1 MKGLTGWARC
11 PGTCGE
17 WVQGAKN
24 GIPFLIGCPVNR
36 FVEAGAKIWI
46 PGRNANEEV
55 ESSDLRGWK
64 WNLPEG
70 KEKTRLGL
78 DKFAKWHSLP
88 PFKGQVDLLSEL
100 PTGKGMASSTAD
112 MIAAMVAVAYSFQIA
127 WDPKNLARL
136 VLEVEPTDPV
146 MFEGITEFAHQD
158 GSYIKSLGS
167 SLPAHLLM
175 MDWGGSLDTQS
186 FNAWQGLSAHYRKN
200 ESEIR
205 AALSLFYEGM
215 EKGDL
220 EKVAHASTASARCNQ
235 EINPKPKFEDFL
247 SWVHHMGGLGVITAH
262 SGILLAGV
270 FPFDLP
276 QALRRNIQAEARVR
290 FRAEEVEWVES
301 YGGGI
306 QGGVEH
312 ARWKSARGD
321 GEIRKEF
328 VY

>member
-1 MKGLTGWARC
+1 MKRLTGWARC

-36 FVEAGAKIWI
+36 FVEARSEIQIIDRHVNEGI
-46 PGRNANEEV
+46 PAL
-55 ESSDLRGWK
+55 DLRGWK

-70 KEKTRLGL
+70 KEKTRLAL
-78 DKFAKWHSLP
+78 DKFAMRHSLP
-88 PFKGQVDLLSEL
+88 LLKGQIDLISEL

-112 MIAAMVAVAYSFQIA
+112 MLAAMVAVAHSFQIS
-127 WDPKNLARL
+127 WDPENLARL

-146 MFEGITEFAHQD
+146 MFEGIVEFAHRD
-158 GSYIKSLGS
+158 GSYVKSLGS
-167 SLPAHLLM
+167 VLPAYLLM
-175 MDWGGSLDTQS
+175 MDWGGSLDTES
-186 FNAWQGLSAHYRKN
+186 FNARDGLSTHYQKN
-200 ESEIR
+200 ELEIR

-220 EKVAHASTASARCNQ
+220 EKIARASTVSARCNQ
-235 EINPKPKFEDFL
+235 EINPKPEFEKFL

-262 SGILLAGV
+262 SGTLLAGV

-276 QALRRNIQAEARVR
+276 QTSQRNIQAEARFR
-290 FRAEEVEWVES
+290 FQAEAVEWLET

-312 ARWKSARGD
+312 ARWKFIRGD
-321 GEIRKEF
+321 GQIRKEF

>member
-36 FVEAGAKIWI
+36 FVKARAKIRI
-46 PGRNANEEV
+46 SDRNANEEV

-64 WNLPEG
+64 WSLPEG
-70 KEKTRLGL
+70 KEKTRLALG
-78 DKFAKWHSLP
+78 KFVKKHSLP
-88 PFKGQVDLLSEL
+88 PFKGQIELTSEL

-112 MIAAMVAVAYSFQIA
+112 MIAAMVAVAHSFQIP
-127 WDPKNLARL
+127 WDAEMLARL

-146 MFEGITEFAHQD
+146 MFEGITEFAHRD
-158 GSYIKSLGS
+158 GSYVKSLGPVI
-167 SLPAHLLM
+167 PAHLLM

-186 FNAWQGLSAHYRKN
+186 FNARHGLSDHYQKN
-200 ESEIR
+200 ELEIR

-215 EKGDL
+215 EKEDL
-220 EKVAHASTASARCNQ
+220 EKITRASTVSARCNQ
-235 EINPKPKFEDFL
+235 EINPKPEFEDFL
-247 SWVHHMGGLGVITAH
+247 SWVYHMGGLGVITAH
-262 SGILLAGV
+262 SGTLLAGV
-270 FPFDLP
+270 FPYNLP
-276 QALRRNIQAEARVR
+276 LTLRRNIQAEARVR
-290 FRAEEVEWVES
+290 FRAEAVEWIET

-306 QGGVEH
+306 QGGVED
-312 ARWKSARGD
+312 ARWKSVRGD

>member
-36 FVEAGAKIWI
+36 FVEARSEIQI
-46 PGRNANEEV
+46 TDRNASEGMQAL
-55 ESSDLRGWK
+55 DLRRWK
-64 WNLPEG
+64 WSLPEG
-70 KEKTRLGL
+70 KGKTRLAL
-78 DKFAKWHSLP
+78 DKFAKRHSLP
-88 PFKGQVDLLSEL
+88 SFKGQVDLISEL

-112 MIAAMVAVAYSFQIA
+112 MIAAMVAVAHSFRIPWEA
-127 WDPKNLARL
+127 EMLARL

-146 MFEGITEFAHQD
+146 MFEGITEFAHRD
-158 GSYIKSLGS
+158 GSYVKSLGPVI
-167 SLPAHLLM
+167 PAHLLII
-175 MDWGGSLDTQS
+175 DWGGSIDTQS
-186 FNAWQGLSAHYRKN
+186 FNARQGLSIHYKKN
-200 ESEIR
+200 ELEIR

-220 EKVAHASTASARCNQ
+220 EKITRASTMSARCNQ
-235 EINPKPKFEDFL
+235 EINPKPEFEDFL
-247 SWVHHMGGLGVITAH
+247 SWVNHRGGLGLITAH
-262 SGILLAGV
+262 SGTLLAGV
-270 FPFDLP
+270 FPIDLP
-276 QALRRNIQAEARVR
+276 ETFRRSIQAEARVR
-290 FRAEEVEWVES
+290 FRAEAVEWTET

-312 ARWKSARGD
+312 ARRKSVRGD